1 MFFPAKS
8 VGGCVHC
15 RKALLTCSDA
25 ASGGMN
31 FERGIII
38 INILLLGMAA
48 NRDSINT
55 TVFEEKGAGR
65 VGGVGEGGETFSRK
79 FLPPPQFSIPFSPSR

>member
-1 MFFPAKS
+1 
-8 VGGCVHC
+8 
-15 RKALLTCSDA
+15 
-25 ASGGMN
+25 MN

-55 TVFEEKGAGR
+55 TVFEELKYLHKIFPML
-65 VGGVGEGGETFSRK
+65 EK
-79 FLPPPQFSIPFSPSR
+79 Q